1 MTLSRRNIITGGDG
15 IWVDELNAR
24 ITQNNDAMKED
35 FLYYLTE
42 SPVTGTRGYAKI
54 PAAKFV
60 IGLPSNND
68 AAATGYVVNKQAVYN
83 AFSRLDAKNLSI
95 KGLMTGQSTGTT
107 ARARPAWPTIGSSKP
122 ATRR

>member
-54 PAAKFV
+54 LQQNSSSV
-60 IGLPSNND
+60 CR
-68 AAATGYVVNKQAVYN
+68 ATT
-83 AFSRLDAKNLSI
+83 
-95 KGLMTGQSTGTT
+95 M
-107 ARARPAWPTIGSSKP
+107 PPPP
-122 ATRR
+122 AT